1 VPSIKLSVT
10 VRGNLERKY
19 NAPNLKL
26 VDRAVSD
33 WIAQD
38 RKRGIKTISVAVD
51 NAKAMKEL
59 GVPAIKGTA
68 TASKVKSA
76 IDALWERLT
85 PDYLVLFGGDEIVPH
100 FVVANPSYDDSGD
113 DDKEVPTDNPYA
125 SSRRWSASKRSS
137 YLIPDRVVGR
147 IPDMIEDGDPAWL
160 VDYLATAT
168 HWTPQAPGTFD
179 KAYTICA
186 SPWKTAGEACV
197 EYLGKDASIL
207 LVSPPE
213 EDKSAAPRRQLASR
227 LHMIKCH
234 GSPLDPRFFGQRG
247 GWYPP
252 ALFSGT
258 LKPRLKP
265 GTVAAAMCC
274 YGAQIF
280 SPFDKAATVP
290 GAWPLASTYLRGEA
304 PGFVGSTM
312 IAWVGDKTM
321 VCADWIAA
329 GYLKSVL
336 GGASIGRA
344 FLEAKQDYVRWISEQ
359 GSSPDRADE
368 KTLIEFVLLG
378 DPSIQPVEAPASGSG
393 ISRVAATGPRA
404 HALGARA
411 SALVDQERRQ
421 RRLLRQQMA
430 EQMREVLPDR
440 SPAGGAAVARS
451 VKVFEAARALLGE
464 DAKTFG
470 LKPRQA
476 RVDKLETKL
485 PRPLMTLKGSRAVA
499 STRNAGGTKRSIEY
513 YWSGRRIVE
522 GHKQIRLVKVETDTA
537 GNVIRSSVVHAS

>member
-1 VPSIKLSVT
+1 MPSIKLSVT
-10 VRGNLERKY
+10 VRGSLERKY
-19 NAPNLKL
+19 AADLEL
-26 VDRAVSD
+26 VDRAVKA

-38 RKRGIKTISVAVD
+38 RKRGIKTIHVAVD
-51 NAKAMKEL
+51 DAAAMKEL
-59 GVPAIKGTA
+59 GVPVIKGTA
-68 TASKVKSA
+68 SASKIKDA

-100 FVVANPSYDDSGD
+100 FVVANPSYDESGD

-125 SSRRWSASKRSS
+125 SSRRWNASKRSS

-147 IPDMIEDGDPAWL
+147 IPDMIGDGDTSWL

-168 HWTPQAPGTFD
+168 HWTSETPSTFN

-186 SPWKTAGEACV
+186 SPWKAAGEACV
-197 EYLGKDASIL
+197 KYLGKDESIL

-247 GWYPP
+247 DSYPT

-258 LKPRLKP
+258 LKLMLKP
-265 GTVAAAMCC
+265 GTIAAAMCC
-274 YGAQIF
+274 YGAQVY
-280 SPFDKAATVP
+280 SPSDKAASVP
-290 GAWPLASTYLRGEA
+290 GAWPLASTYLRGGA

-378 DPSIQPVEAPASGSG
+378 DPSIQPVVAPVSGSSV
-393 ISRVAATGPRA
+393 SRVAATGPRA
-404 HALGARA
+404 HTLGARA
-411 SALVDQERRQ
+411 VALVDQERRQ
-421 RRLLRQQMA
+421 RRFLRGQMA
-430 EQMREVLPDR
+430 EQMREVLPNR
-440 SPAGGAAVARS
+440 SPAGSAAIERS
-451 VKVFEAARALLGE
+451 AKVFEAARALLGE

-470 LKPRQA
+470 LNVRQA

-485 PRPLMTLKGSRAVA
+485 PRSLMALKGGRAVA
-499 STRNAGGTKRSIEY
+499 SARNVVTKQSIEY
-513 YWSGRRIVE
+513 YWSSRRILE
-522 GHKQIRLVKVETDTA
+522 GHKQIRLVKVETDTV

>member
-1 VPSIKLSVT
+1 MPSIKLSVT

-19 NAPNLKL
+19 NAANLKL

-38 RKRGIKTISVAVD
+38 RQRGIKTIYVAVD
-51 NAKAMKEL
+51 DAEAMKEL
-59 GVPAIKGTA
+59 GVPAMKGTA
-68 TASKVKSA
+68 TAPKIKRA

-85 PDYLVLFGGDEIVPH
+85 PDYLVIFGGDEIVPH
-100 FVVANPSYDDSGD
+100 FVVVNPSYDDSGD
-113 DDKEVPTDNPYA
+113 DDKEIPTDNPYA

-137 YLIPDRVVGR
+137 YLIPDRVIGR
-147 IPDMIEDGDPAWL
+147 IPDMIEDADPSWL
-160 VDYLATAT
+160 VDYLATAA
-168 HWTPQAPGTFD
+168 HWIPEPANTFD
-179 KAYTICA
+179 KTYAICA
-186 SPWKTAGEACV
+186 APWKTAGEACV
-197 EYLGKDASIL
+197 EYLGKEASIL

-213 EDKSAAPRRQLASR
+213 EDKFAAPRRQLGSR
-227 LHMIKCH
+227 VHMIKCH

-247 GWYPP
+247 GWYPQ

-280 SPFDKAATVP
+280 SPSDRAATVP
-290 GAWPLASTYLRGEA
+290 GAWPLASTYLRCGA

-378 DPSIQPVEAPASGSG
+378 DPSIQPVVAPASGS
-393 ISRVAATGPRA
+393 ITSRVAATGPRA
-404 HALGARA
+404 HSLGARA
-411 SALVDQERRQ
+411 VALVDQERRQ
-421 RRLLRQQMA
+421 RRLLRGQMA

-440 SPAGGAAVARS
+440 SRADGAAIARS
-451 VKVFEAARALLGE
+451 AKVFKAARALLGE
-464 DAKTFG
+464 DAKRFG

-485 PRPLMTLKGSRAVA
+485 PRILVAPKRSRAIA
-499 STRNAGGTKRSIEY
+499 SARSIGTKRSIEY

-537 GNVIRSSVVHAS
+537 GNVIRSSVVHAC

>member
-10 VRGNLERKY
+10 VRSSLERKY
-19 NAPNLKL
+19 DSASLKL
-26 VDRAVSD
+26 LDRAVTD
-33 WIAQD
+33 WIAHD
-38 RKRGIKTISVAVD
+38 RKRGVKTIHVAVD
-51 NAKAMKEL
+51 DAPAMKKL
-59 GVPAIKGTA
+59 GVPAIKGTT
-68 TASKVKSA
+68 TASRIKSA

-100 FVVANPSYDDSGD
+100 FVVANPSYDVSGD

-125 SSRRWSASKRSS
+125 SSRPFSASKPSS

-147 IPDMIEDGDPAWL
+147 IPDMIEDGDPSWF

-168 HWTPQAPGTFD
+168 HWTPEAPGTFD

-186 SPWKTAGEACV
+186 SPWKAAGRACV
-197 EYLGKDASIL
+197 EYLGKNPSIL
-207 LVSPPE
+207 LVSPPD

-234 GSPLDPRFFGQRG
+234 GSPLDPRFFGQRED
-247 GWYPP
+247 WYPP

-274 YGAQIF
+274 YGAQVF
-280 SPFDKAATVP
+280 SPSDKAAAVP
-290 GAWPLASTYLRGEA
+290 GAWPLASTYLRGGA

-359 GSSPDRADE
+359 GGSPDRADE

-378 DPSIQPVEAPASGSG
+378 DPSVQPVFAPASESS

-404 HALGARA
+404 HALGVRA
-411 SALVDQERRQ
+411 VALVDQERRQ
-421 RRLLRQQMA
+421 RRFLRTRMA
-430 EQMREVLPDR
+430 EQLREVLPDR
-440 SPAGGAAVARS
+440 LPAGSAAIARS
-451 VKVFEAARALLGE
+451 AKVFEAARALLG
-464 DAKTFG
+464 DDTKTFG

-476 RVDKLETKL
+476 RVDKLETTL
-485 PRPLMTLKGSRAVA
+485 PRPLAARKGSRAVA
-499 STRNAGGTKRSIEY
+499 NARNVGPKQSIEY
-513 YWSGRRIVE
+513 YWSGRRILK

-537 GNVIRSSVVHAS
+537 GNVIRSSVLHAS

>member
-10 VRGNLERKY
+10 VRGSLERKY
-19 NAPNLKL
+19 NAANLKL
-26 VDRAVSD
+26 VDRAVKD

-38 RKRGIKTISVAVD
+38 RMRGIKTIHVAVD
-51 NAKAMKEL
+51 DAAAMKEL
-59 GVPAIKGTA
+59 DVPAIKGTA
-68 TASKVKSA
+68 TASKIKSA
-76 IDALWERLT
+76 IDALWQRLT

-137 YLIPDRVVGR
+137 YLIPDRVIGR
-147 IPDMIEDGDPAWL
+147 IPDMIEDGDPSWL

-168 HWTPQAPGTFD
+168 HWTPETPSTFD

-186 SPWKTAGEACV
+186 SPWEAAGEACV

-213 EDKSAAPRRQLASR
+213 EDGSAAPQRQLASR

-247 GWYPP
+247 DSYPT

-274 YGAQIF
+274 YGAQVF
-280 SPFDKAATVP
+280 SPSDKAAAVP
-290 GAWPLASTYLRGEA
+290 GAWPLASTYLRGGA

-321 VCADWIAA
+321 VCADWIAT

-378 DPSIQPVEAPASGSG
+378 DPSIQPVVAPASGSS

-411 SALVDQERRQ
+411 VDLVDQERRQ
-421 RRLLRQQMA
+421 RRFLRGQMA

-440 SPAGGAAVARS
+440 SPAGGAAIARS
-451 VKVFEAARALLGE
+451 AKVFEEARAILGE
-464 DAKTFG
+464 EAEKFG
-470 LKPRQA
+470 LMPQQA

-485 PRPLMTLKGSRAVA
+485 PRQFTALKASRAVA
-499 STRNAGGTKRSIEY
+499 SARNVGTKQSIEY
-513 YWSGRRIVE
+513 YWSGRRILE

>member
-10 VRGNLERKY
+10 VRSSLERKY
-19 NAPNLKL
+19 DSASLKL
-26 VDRAVSD
+26 LDRAVTD
-33 WIAQD
+33 WIAHD
-38 RKRGIKTISVAVD
+38 RKRGVKTIHVAVD
-51 NAKAMKEL
+51 DAPAMKKL
-59 GVPAIKGTA
+59 GVPAIKGTT
-68 TASKVKSA
+68 TASRIKSA

-100 FVVANPSYDDSGD
+100 FVVANPSYDVSGD

-125 SSRRWSASKRSS
+125 SSRPFSASKPSS

-147 IPDMIEDGDPAWL
+147 IPDMIEDGDPSWF

-168 HWTPQAPGTFD
+168 HWTPEAPGTFD

-186 SPWKTAGEACV
+186 SPWKAAGRACV
-197 EYLGKDASIL
+197 EYLGKNPSIL
-207 LVSPPE
+207 LVSPPD

-234 GSPLDPRFFGQRG
+234 GSPLDPRFFGQRED
-247 GWYPP
+247 WYPP

-274 YGAQIF
+274 YGAQVF
-280 SPFDKAATVP
+280 SPSDKAAAVP
-290 GAWPLASTYLRGEA
+290 GAWPLASTYLRGGA

-359 GSSPDRADE
+359 GGSPDRADE

-378 DPSIQPVEAPASGSG
+378 DPSVQPVFAPASESS

-404 HALGARA
+404 HALGVRA
-411 SALVDQERRQ
+411 VALVDQERRQ
-421 RRLLRQQMA
+421 RRFLRTRMA
-430 EQMREVLPDR
+430 EQLREVLPDR
-440 SPAGGAAVARS
+440 LPAGSAAIARS
-451 VKVFEAARALLGE
+451 AKVFEAARALLG
-464 DAKTFG
+464 DDTKTFG

-476 RVDKLETKL
+476 RVDKLETTL
-485 PRPLMTLKGSRAVA
+485 PRPLAARKGSRAVA
-499 STRNAGGTKRSIEY
+499 NARNVGPKQSIEY
-513 YWSGRRIVE
+513 YWSGRRILE

-537 GNVIRSSVVHAS
+537 GNVIRSSVLHAS

>member
-1 VPSIKLSVT
+1 MPSIKLSVT
-10 VRGNLERKY
+10 VRSSLERKY
-19 NAPNLKL
+19 DSASLKL
-26 VDRAVSD
+26 LDRAVTD
-33 WIAQD
+33 WIAHD
-38 RKRGIKTISVAVD
+38 RKRGVKTIHVAVD
-51 NAKAMKEL
+51 DAPAMKKL
-59 GVPAIKGTA
+59 GVPAIKGTT
-68 TASKVKSA
+68 TASRIKSA

-100 FVVANPSYDDSGD
+100 FVVANPSYDVSGD

-125 SSRRWSASKRSS
+125 SSRPFSASKPSS

-147 IPDMIEDGDPAWL
+147 IPDMIEDGDPSWF

-168 HWTPQAPGTFD
+168 HWTPEAPGTFD

-186 SPWKTAGEACV
+186 SPWKAAGRACV
-197 EYLGKDASIL
+197 EYLGKNPSIL
-207 LVSPPE
+207 LVSPPD

-234 GSPLDPRFFGQRG
+234 GSPLDPRFFGQRED
-247 GWYPP
+247 WYPP

-274 YGAQIF
+274 YGAQVF
-280 SPFDKAATVP
+280 SPSDKAAAVP
-290 GAWPLASTYLRGEA
+290 GAWPLASTYLRGGA

-359 GSSPDRADE
+359 GASPDRADE

-378 DPSIQPVEAPASGSG
+378 DPSIQPVSAPASESS

-404 HALGARA
+404 HALGVRA
-411 SALVDQERRQ
+411 VALVDQERRQ
-421 RRLLRQQMA
+421 RRFLRTRMA
-430 EQMREVLPDR
+430 EQLREVLPDR
-440 SPAGGAAVARS
+440 LPAGSAAIARS
-451 VKVFEAARALLGE
+451 AKVFEAVRALLGE
-464 DAKTFG
+464 DTKTFG

-476 RVDKLETKL
+476 RVDKLETTL
-485 PRPLMTLKGSRAVA
+485 PRPLAARKGSRAVA
-499 STRNAGGTKRSIEY
+499 NARNVGPKQSIEY
-513 YWSGRRIVE
+513 YWSGRRILE

-537 GNVIRSSVVHAS
+537 GNVIRSSVLHAS

>member
-1 VPSIKLSVT
+1 MPSIKLSVT
-10 VRGNLERKY
+10 VRSSLERKY
-19 NAPNLKL
+19 DSASLKL
-26 VDRAVSD
+26 LDRAVTD
-33 WIAQD
+33 WIAHD
-38 RKRGIKTISVAVD
+38 RKRGVKTIHVAVD
-51 NAKAMKEL
+51 DAPAMKKL
-59 GVPAIKGTA
+59 GVPAIKGTT
-68 TASKVKSA
+68 TASRIKSA

-100 FVVANPSYDDSGD
+100 FVVANPSYDVSGD

-125 SSRRWSASKRSS
+125 SSRPFSASKPSS

-147 IPDMIEDGDPAWL
+147 IPDMIEDGDPSWF

-168 HWTPQAPGTFD
+168 HWTPEAPGTFD

-186 SPWKTAGEACV
+186 SPWKAAGRACV
-197 EYLGKDASIL
+197 EYLGKNPSIL
-207 LVSPPE
+207 LVSPPD

-234 GSPLDPRFFGQRG
+234 GSPLDPRFFGQRED
-247 GWYPP
+247 WYPP

-274 YGAQIF
+274 YGAQVF
-280 SPFDKAATVP
+280 SPSDKAAAVP
-290 GAWPLASTYLRGEA
+290 GAWPLASTYLRGGA

-359 GSSPDRADE
+359 GGSPDRADE

-378 DPSIQPVEAPASGSG
+378 DPSVQPVFAPASESS

-404 HALGARA
+404 HALGVRA
-411 SALVDQERRQ
+411 VALVDQERRQ
-421 RRLLRQQMA
+421 RRFLRTRMA
-430 EQMREVLPDR
+430 EQLREVLPDR
-440 SPAGGAAVARS
+440 LPAGSAAIARS
-451 VKVFEAARALLGE
+451 AKVFEAVRALLGE
-464 DAKTFG
+464 DTKTFG

-476 RVDKLETKL
+476 RVDKLETTL
-485 PRPLMTLKGSRAVA
+485 PRPLAARKGSRAVA
-499 STRNAGGTKRSIEY
+499 NARNVGPKQSIEY
-513 YWSGRRIVE
+513 YWSGRRILK
-522 GHKQIRLVKVETDTA
+522 GHKQIRLVKVETDTV
-537 GNVIRSSVVHAS
+537 GNVIRSSVLHAS